1 MRDAG
6 QIHFISAVP
15 AGTPTSL
22 ASTGDKFIVT
32 AVEDLNLYEFGIV
45 VTTAI
50 TGGSDQLVLALDK
63 RPIAGSDTNRGS
75 GDIGTGTVS
84 TSTNVAGDIIRKYI
98 SKQLKKG
105 EQVVFEVTDA
115 AAAGEGILYL
125 KAYPAGEAKVSTHDN
140 GAGTV
145 TLTDR
150 DFDA

>member
-50 TGGSDQLVLALDK
+50 TGGANQLVLALDK
-63 RPIAGSDTNRGS
+63 RPIAS
-75 GDIGTGTVS
+75 GTVN
-84 TSTNVAGDIIRKYI
+84 TSTNVAGDIIRKFI

-115 AAAGEGILYL
+115 AAAGEGILYV
-125 KAYPAGEAKVSTHDN
+125 KAYPAGEGKVSTHDN

>member
-6 QIHFISAVP
+6 TLHYNSVVA
-15 AGTPTSL
+15 AGTPISL
-22 ASTGDKFIVT
+22 ASTGDKFVIT
-32 AVEDLNLYEFGIV
+32 AFEDVNLFEVGIV

-50 TGGSDQLVLALDK
+50 TGGSNQLVVAVDK

-75 GDIGTGTVS
+75 GDIMTGTVN
-84 TSTNVAGDIIRKYI
+84 TSVNVAGDIIRKFI
-98 SKQLKKG
+98 SYKLKKG
-105 EQVVFEVTDA
+105 EQAVFEVTDA
-115 AAAGEGILYL
+115 AAAGEGIIYI
-125 KAYPAGEAKVSTHDN
+125 KAYPSGEAKVSTHDN